1 MRTYLSAR
9 DNRALLSLT
18 NLIYSLPDREQV
30 LGAVSDTLRTL
41 VPYSSGVYLAMDPM
55 GFREEGHVLLGVG
68 VKELQAFTGYY
79 AALHPFT
86 QSGWIHHGNAA
97 ARITDFVPAS
107 RIPDTGYGRD
117 FMPRG
122 PFSWETGV
130 ILQAQGDPVGALCLH
145 RQKPSRDFS
154 DRDLLVVDSLAP
166 HLARVLQH
174 FDLLEQIRSGR
185 ISPDSGLL
193 AAEPD
198 GKVSINAIAAKVL
211 SENPEFLS
219 SGIPASPSAV
229 VLRGSGI
236 SYRVRTTLG
245 GPGRGHIILF
255 DPLPH
260 SESLLERL
268 SSWDLTDRQ
277 REIVLYLI
285 RGASNREIADHLS
298 LTEQTVKDHL
308 KAIYDK
314 VGVRNRNKLTAR
326 VFSAGEGEE

>member
-9 DNRALLSLT
+9 DSRALLSLT

-30 LGAVSDTLRTL
+30 LGAVSEALRTL
-41 VPYSSGVYLAMDPM
+41 VPYSSAVYLAMNTV
-55 GFREEGHVLLGVG
+55 GFREEGHLLLGVG
-68 VKELQAFTGYY
+68 VKELEAFTGYY

-86 QSGWIHHGNAA
+86 RSGWIHHANGA

-107 RIPDTGYGRD
+107 RIPDTEYGRD
-117 FMPRG
+117 FMTRG

-145 RQKPSRDFS
+145 RQKPDRDFS

-174 FDLLEQIRSGR
+174 FDLLEQIRSGE
-185 ISPDSGLL
+185 ISSDSGLL
-193 AAEPD
+193 AKEAD
-198 GKVSINAIAAKVL
+198 GKVSLNAVAMRVL

-219 SGIPASPSAV
+219 SGIPASPATL
-229 VLRGSGI
+229 VLRSSGI
-236 SYRVRTTLG
+236 PYRVRTTLG
-245 GPGRGHIILF
+245 GPGKGRIILF
-255 DPLPH
+255 EPLPH
-260 SESLLERL
+260 SESLPERL

-314 VGVRNRNKLTAR
+314 VGVRNRAQLTAR
-326 VFSAGEGEE
+326 VYSAGAGQK